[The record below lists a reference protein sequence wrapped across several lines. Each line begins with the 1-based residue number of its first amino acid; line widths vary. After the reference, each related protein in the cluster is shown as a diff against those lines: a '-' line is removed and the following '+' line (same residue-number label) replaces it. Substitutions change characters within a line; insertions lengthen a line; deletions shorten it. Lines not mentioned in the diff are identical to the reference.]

1 MNINYLII
9 PGYGN
14 SGPDHW
20 QSYFEKNLPSCVRIE
35 QKSWEKPQ
43 CEDWILAINKVVM
56 QYPTE
61 TVVLI
66 SHSMG
71 GIAIAHW
78 AAQFNIKIKAAM
90 IVAPPD
96 LDNPWQDLGL
106 ATFTPI
112 PTQKLPFKSV
122 IVASNNDQWATE
134 KRSEEFAKNWG
145 SELVFIGNTGHINA
159 AAGFGE
165 WEKGL
170 EILKNLV
177 A

>member
-1 MNINYLII
+1 MKINYLIV

-20 QSYFEKNLPSCVRIE
+20 QTFFEKTLPNCKRIE
-35 QKSWEKPQ
+35 QKSWEKPI
-43 CEDWILAINKVVM
+43 CEDWLMAINQAIIK
-56 QYPTE
+56 YPQE
-61 TVVLI
+61 SVVLI

-78 AAQFNIKIKAAM
+78 AAQFGTKIKAAM

-96 LDNPWQDLGL
+96 LDNPWQDFGL
-106 ATFTPI
+106 KTFTPI
-112 PTQKLPFKSV
+112 PTQKLPFKSIV
-122 IVASNNDQWATE
+122 VASTNDQWASIETT
-134 KRSEEFAKNWG
+134 KVFAKNWG
-145 SELVFIGNTGHINA
+145 SDLFFIGDAGHINSA
-159 AAGFGE
+159 IGYGE
-165 WEKGL
+165 WNQGL